1 MVVYSLTNHIY
12 TTWGVKYSSF
22 NWRPEWYTFLRIQKR
37 ELNEIE
43 FHESYRIK
51 TVKYLIFWFDN
62 MIIQKI
68 GVDKDLTLR
77 VRIRILCGLINNTP
91 ASPPPRPMKIEFM
104 ECIWDTYNKFY
115 KDWYEYY
122 CRNVLEL
129 PF

>member
-37 ELNEIE
+37 ELKELE
-43 FHESYRIK
+43 FHESFKIQ
-51 TVKYLIFWFDN
+51 TVKYLVFWFDTQ
-62 MIIQKI
+62 ILQKI
-68 GVDKDLTLR
+68 GVDKDLTLK

-91 ASPPPRPMKIEFM
+91 TSVLTRPMKIEFM

-115 KDWYEYY
+115 KDWYKYY

>member
-1 MVVYSLTNHIY
+1 MLIYSLTNHIY

-68 GVDKDLTLR
+68 GVDKDLTLK

-91 ASPPPRPMKIEFM
+91 ASVLNRPMKIEFM

>member
-1 MVVYSLTNHIY
+1 MLIYSLTNHIY

-22 NWRPEWYTFLRIQKR
+22 NLRPEWYTFLRIQKR

-68 GVDKDLTLR
+68 GVDKDLTLK

-91 ASPPPRPMKIEFM
+91 TNVLTRPMKIEFM

-122 CRNVLEL
+122 CKNVLEL

>member
-1 MVVYSLTNHIY
+1 MLIYSLTNHIY

-91 ASPPPRPMKIEFM
+91 TNVLTRPMKIEFM

>member
-1 MVVYSLTNHIY
+1 MLIYSLTNHIY

-37 ELNEIE
+37 ELKELE
-43 FHESYRIK
+43 FHESYK
-51 TVKYLIFWFDN
+51 VQTVKYLIFWFDN
-62 MIIQKI
+62 RIIQKI
-68 GVDKDLTLR
+68 GVDKDLTLK

-91 ASPPPRPMKIEFM
+91 TSVLTRSMKIEFM

-122 CRNVLEL
+122 CRNILEL

>member
-1 MVVYSLTNHIY
+1 MLIYSLTNHIY

-37 ELNEIE
+37 ELKELE
-43 FHESYRIK
+43 FHESYK
-51 TVKYLIFWFDN
+51 VQTVKYLIFWFDN
-62 MIIQKI
+62 RIIQKI
-68 GVDKDLTLR
+68 GVDKDLTLK

-91 ASPPPRPMKIEFM
+91 TRVLTRPMKIEFM

-122 CRNVLEL
+122 CRNILEL

>member
-1 MVVYSLTNHIY
+1 MLVYSLTNHIY

-37 ELNEIE
+37 ELKELE
-43 FHESYRIK
+43 FHESYK
-51 TVKYLIFWFDN
+51 VQTVKYLIFWFDN
-62 MIIQKI
+62 RIIQKI
-68 GVDKDLTLR
+68 GVDKDLTLK

-91 ASPPPRPMKIEFM
+91 TSVLARPMKIEFM

-122 CRNVLEL
+122 CKNVLEL

>member
-22 NWRPEWYTFLRIQKR
+22 NLRPEWYTFLRIQKR

-68 GVDKDLTLR
+68 GVDKDLTLK

-91 ASPPPRPMKIEFM
+91 TNVLTRPMKIEFM

-122 CRNVLEL
+122 CKNVLEL

>member
-1 MVVYSLTNHIY
+1 MLIYSLTNHIY

-91 ASPPPRPMKIEFM
+91 ASVLTRSMKIEFM

-115 KDWYEYY
+115 KDWCEYY
-122 CRNVLEL
+122 CKNVLEL

>member
-1 MVVYSLTNHIY
+1 MLIYSLTNHIY

-37 ELNEIE
+37 ELKELE
-43 FHESYRIK
+43 FHESYK
-51 TVKYLIFWFDN
+51 VQTVKYLIFWFDN
-62 MIIQKI
+62 RIIQKI
-68 GVDKDLTLR
+68 GVDKDLTLK

-91 ASPPPRPMKIEFM
+91 TGVLTRPMKIEFM

>member
-91 ASPPPRPMKIEFM
+91 ASVLTRPMKIEFM
-104 ECIWDTYNKFY
+104 ECILDTYNKFY

>member
-1 MVVYSLTNHIY
+1 MLIYSLTNHIY

-68 GVDKDLTLR
+68 GVDKDLTLK

-91 ASPPPRPMKIEFM
+91 ANVLTRPMKIEFM

>member
-1 MVVYSLTNHIY
+1 MLIYSLTNHIY

-62 MIIQKI
+62 RIIQKI
-68 GVDKDLTLR
+68 GVDKDLTLK

-91 ASPPPRPMKIEFM
+91 TNVLTRPMKIEFM

-122 CRNVLEL
+122 CKNVLEL

>member
-37 ELNEIE
+37 ELKELE
-43 FHESYRIK
+43 FHESSKIQ
-51 TVKYLIFWFDN
+51 TVKHLIFWFDHW
-62 MIIQKI
+62 ILQKI
-68 GVDKDLTLR
+68 GVEKDLTLK

-91 ASPPPRPMKIEFM
+91 TNVLTRPMKIEFM
-104 ECIWDTYNKFY
+104 ECIWDTYRKFY
-115 KDWYEYY
+115 KEWYEYY
-122 CRNVLEL
+122 CKTVLGL

>member
-1 MVVYSLTNHIY
+1 MLIYSLTNHIY

-37 ELNEIE
+37 ELKELE
-43 FHESYRIK
+43 FHESYK
-51 TVKYLIFWFDN
+51 VQTVKYLIFWFDN
-62 MIIQKI
+62 RIIQKI
-68 GVDKDLTLR
+68 GVDKDLTLK

-91 ASPPPRPMKIEFM
+91 TNVLTRPMKIEFM
-104 ECIWDTYNKFY
+104 ECMWDTYNKFY

>member
-91 ASPPPRPMKIEFM
+91 ASVLTRPMKIEFM
-104 ECIWDTYNKFY
+104 KCIWDTYNKFY

>member
-91 ASPPPRPMKIEFM
+91 ASVLTRPMKIEFM
-104 ECIWDTYNKFY
+104 ESIWDTYNKFY

-122 CRNVLEL
+122 CKNVLEL

>member
-1 MVVYSLTNHIY
+1 MLIYSLTNHIY

-68 GVDKDLTLR
+68 GVDKDLTLK

-91 ASPPPRPMKIEFM
+91 TNVLTRPMKIEFM

-122 CRNVLEL
+122 CKNVLEL

>member
-91 ASPPPRPMKIEFM
+91 TSVLTRLMKIEFM

>member
-1 MVVYSLTNHIY
+1 MLIYSLTNHIY

-37 ELNEIE
+37 ELKELE
-43 FHESYRIK
+43 FHESYK
-51 TVKYLIFWFDN
+51 VQTVKYLIFWFDN
-62 MIIQKI
+62 RIIQKI
-68 GVDKDLTLR
+68 GVDKDLTLK

-91 ASPPPRPMKIEFM
+91 TSVLTRPMKIEFM
-104 ECIWDTYNKFY
+104 ECILDTYNKFY

-122 CRNVLEL
+122 CRNILEL

>member
-91 ASPPPRPMKIEFM
+91 TNVLTRPMKIEFM

>member
-1 MVVYSLTNHIY
+1 MLIYSLTNHIY

-37 ELNEIE
+37 ELKELE
-43 FHESYRIK
+43 FHESYK
-51 TVKYLIFWFDN
+51 VQTVKYLIFWFDN
-62 MIIQKI
+62 RIIQKI
-68 GVDKDLTLR
+68 GVDKDLTLK

-91 ASPPPRPMKIEFM
+91 TRVLTRPMKIEFM

>member
-1 MVVYSLTNHIY
+1 MLIYSLTNHIY

-37 ELNEIE
+37 ELKELE
-43 FHESYRIK
+43 FHESYK
-51 TVKYLIFWFDN
+51 VQTVKYLIFWFDN
-62 MIIQKI
+62 RIIQKI
-68 GVDKDLTLR
+68 GVDKDLTLK

-91 ASPPPRPMKIEFM
+91 TNVLTRPMKIEFM

>member
-1 MVVYSLTNHIY
+1 MVYL
-12 TTWGVKYSSF
+12 
-22 NWRPEWYTFLRIQKR
+22 LRIQKR
-37 ELNEIE
+37 ELKELE
-43 FHESYRIK
+43 FHESYK
-51 TVKYLIFWFDN
+51 VQTVKYLIFWFDN

-68 GVDKDLTLR
+68 GVDKDLTLK

-91 ASPPPRPMKIEFM
+91 ASVLTRPMKIEFM

>member
-68 GVDKDLTLR
+68 GVDKDLTLK

-91 ASPPPRPMKIEFM
+91 TNVLTRPMKIEFM

-122 CRNVLEL
+122 CKNVLEL